1 MATLHVVLSR
11 VVSRADTGA
20 TLPTPESVEVDA
32 DTVTPSG
39 TSQLS
44 SLTAADQDVW
54 IVTAM
59 GGSAWLKFGAGEPVA
74 ASDDGWLIV
83 DGQTRDFAASAA
95 AEKLAYKTAT

>member
-1 MATLHVVLSR
+1 MATLHVVLAR
-11 VVSRADTGA
+11 VSSRADTGM
-20 TLPTPESVEVDA
+20 TLPTPESVEVDS

-39 TSQLS
+39 TSAVS

-59 GGSAWLKFGAGEPVA
+59 GGNAWLKFGPDTPVA
-74 ASDDGWLIV
+74 VSDDGWLII